1 MDFNSL
7 YPSIIQE
14 YNICFTTIGLSDES
28 AALPDLPDNGEERG
42 VLPAE
47 MNRLIQNRKA
57 VKQLLKEEKEK
68 RPNSEKLKQVSDALC
83 GPGDCVWTSMFSSM
97 IFVRKP

>member
-14 YNICFTTIGLSDES
+14 YNICFTTIGLSPNLPDES

-68 RPNSEKLKQVSDALC
+68 RQTSEKVKQVSDALC
-83 GPGDCVWTSMFSSM
+83 DLGECLSSLYG
-97 IFVRKP
+97 VL